1 MTSKV
6 TINLIG
12 AKCPEP
18 AVKTI
23 KEALTMPPG
32 TILEILM
39 DSLECLMLISSWTK
53 LLNDQLELLEKEEIN
68 ENTIKVTIK
77 RK

>member
-1 MTSKV
+1 MASKV
-6 TINLIG
+6 TINLVG

-23 KEALTMPPG
+23 KETLTIPLG

-39 DSLECLMLISSWTK
+39 DYMIGKGRLDTLATR
-53 LLNDQLELLEKEEIN
+53 DA
-68 ENTIKVTIK
+68 
-77 RK
+77 

>member
-1 MTSKV
+1 MANKV
-6 TINLIG
+6 TINLVG

-23 KEALTMPPG
+23 KEALTMPSG

-39 DSLECLMLISSWTK
+39 DSLECLMLITSWTK
-53 LLNDQLELLEKEEIN
+53 LLSDQLELLGKEELN
-68 ENTIKVTIK
+68 ENTLKIILK

>member
-1 MTSKV
+1 MANKV
-6 TINLIG
+6 TINLVG

-23 KEALTMPPG
+23 KEALVMPSG

-39 DSLECLMLISSWTK
+39 DSPECLMLITS
-53 LLNDQLELLEKEEIN
+53 
-68 ENTIKVTIK
+68 
-77 RK
+77 

>member
-1 MTSKV
+1 MAEKT

-18 AVKTI
+18 AVKAI
-23 KEALTMPPG
+23 KEALTKPPG

-53 LLNDQLELLEKEEIN
+53 LLNDQLEILNKEEID
-68 ENTIKVTIK
+68 ENIIKITIK

>member
-1 MTSKV
+1 MSNKI
-6 TINLIG
+6 TIDLIG
-12 AKCPEP
+12 AQCPEP
-18 AVKTI
+18 AVKAI
-23 KEALTMPPG
+23 KQTLDMPPG
-32 TILEILM
+32 TIVEILM

-68 ENTIKVTIK
+68 ENSIKVTIK